1 MINIYSF
8 NTLLFI
14 PADSQL
20 VLHIPQSHQWELAK
34 LPLHHNYPDHHWRW
48 LQNPKVGSRYP
59 KNNESK
65 NIILKNRCDIPIR
78 RFLFYTMI
86 ITLGIDLLWCSFK
99 NVLHKFKNLNLKKN
113 IQNIINIYKN
123 QYQDFSGRFWIE
135 RLKN

>member
-1 MINIYSF
+1 
-8 NTLLFI
+8 
-14 PADSQL
+14 
-20 VLHIPQSHQWELAK
+20 
-34 LPLHHNYPDHHWRW
+34 
-48 LQNPKVGSRYP
+48 
-59 KNNESK
+59 
-65 NIILKNRCDIPIR
+65 
-78 RFLFYTMI
+78 MI